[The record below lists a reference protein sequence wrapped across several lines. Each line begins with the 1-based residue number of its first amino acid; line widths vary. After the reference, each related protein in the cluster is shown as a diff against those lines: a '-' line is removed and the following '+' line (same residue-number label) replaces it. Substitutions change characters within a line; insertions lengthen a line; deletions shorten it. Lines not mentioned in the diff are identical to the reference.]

1 MKKKLL
7 TLASAL
13 LLPVLAMAQGWP
25 ANYGGVML
33 QGFFWDSWTQTPING
48 PQGGALNYLINPE
61 MAPAEGYTWATM
73 YGAGWPTGEEWQV
86 PLTTWNSLLAH
97 INDIAPYIDLL
108 WLPQSGSTIC
118 PPTSLF
124 NKSQDTSGRNAIR
137 AWRNGTTF
145 EFQNDNIINQP
156 DCMGFVPVFYF
167 HHGVDDVDNP
177 WTYTYHWGS
186 YTDENPTNEIRTFTP
201 KSYFGTESELRAL
214 ISAYRV
220 AGTGAVED
228 VVANHRGCFG
238 TWTFTSDD
246 GQITYVSTKAN
257 LDFPTELYTGQ
268 FAGLDWEQIRSGQ
281 TVDPNSNEYISW
293 NTDDVCSD
301 DESAYF
307 GGNPTGGPDCG
318 GKGEWARD
326 IQHHNPVTRAKVV
339 KYLDFLRNNLGYLGF
354 RYDYAMGFEGVHYGE
369 YNTTLRPPFSV
380 GEYWGD
386 IANITS
392 WIGSTSM
399 EGNYQSAAFDFPL
412 MNAINQAFNYGNY
425 RCLEDAGMIGDKD
438 MRRYAVTFVD
448 NHDTFKDL
456 PTDGSN
462 YNYQHR
468 TNSNIEEANAFILAM
483 PGTPCLFYPHFMH
496 GIIDGDNGWHHNICN
511 MIKARRAAGV
521 HNMSEIVEVRKP
533 GNNGIAWVVQGTN
546 GQVCFQLGDAVSMEG
561 VPEGF
566 QEIFCTNVGRYSIT
580 SGIDWQNNT
589 KLPLITG
596 YPIISRSTCGFS
608 GDITV
613 NVRPSMNDI
622 TLVYTT
628 DGTEPDVNSAQ
639 ITGINGQDF
648 NFTETTQLK
657 VGVLTGNVV
666 QSVVSNTYAKT
677 GDANSVTIYV
687 QADDAPNLYLWSN
700 NKDYKPNGDWAGNKT
715 TQMKTVGGIRWHCK
729 TFPLPDYSNGEYY
742 NLIINWDGNSQ
753 SHPITG
759 ITGDRYFKYVNH
771 QPIDVT
777 EEFIGTVL
785 TLTADK
791 EDGMYDGPI
800 DVTLTANDPTVA
812 IVYTIDGAELTPE
825 SPQATTNDGKAT
837 VRITGDGEHVLRA
850 GILVDGQVINPI
862 TCNYLIH
869 QSAYPGT
876 RIFVRSARNGAP
888 APHLFICDVVGTA
901 PDSTYTTWSGR
912 VMDQAVQDDDN
923 YTWYYVEFPGLDSCT
938 VILNNGNSGD
948 ANQTE
953 DITGLSGDVYLSWD
967 SDNRYMNVTGLKNH
981 KAFFFFEPSNNNWN
995 TWVTDGNDDGGVDGR
1010 ADFRLYDKTV
1020 SLATGDYFMTMTRI
1034 GGIKG
1039 GNSIYKWSN
1048 DEYNVE
1054 NNDSITFK
1062 RMCPNNPTEHQWN
1075 FSNNLYT
1082 YGGYYYTDDNWGG
1095 DWNNAVQMSPYVDFS
1110 DFKYPF
1116 VTHQIE
1122 DITKALLGEV
1132 EKGEKNKYYNV
1143 DENLTVG
1150 YVLDNALYAFNI
1162 SVDANDMQ
1170 HPNNGLQG
1178 DSLVVYEDYVNN
1190 VWGPTKQRDW
1200 VKLTGLTNIEDYPVG
1215 SVLSNV
1221 TGRLIDTANP
1231 TLDLIVNPIL
1241 ENSVDSIEFNTYT
1254 PCSFAE
1260 EQTQM
1265 GPDSLIYFFYRPQ
1278 VNEVAHITATR
1289 YLGNGMFD
1297 VSDRIEPTFE
1307 AGIRVD
1313 ISAVDS
1319 LLATAVGEIV
1329 DFDALITRGI
1339 PVNGDENPRIT
1350 ADSYSI
1356 KALNATV
1363 IPTLPG
1369 DVNGDGKVDVLDVTA
1384 IINHILGNNPT
1395 PFDLRAADVND
1406 DDSINVMDV
1415 TLVINIILGI
1425 E

>member
-7 TLASAL
+7 ILASAL

-48 PQGGALNYLINPE
+48 PQGGNLYDLQNPD
-61 MAPAEGYTWATM
+61 MAPAEGYTWATI
-73 YGAGWPTGEEWQV
+73 YGAGWSLADEEWQV

-118 PPTSLF
+118 PPSSIF
-124 NKSQDTSGRNAIR
+124 DKSQDTSGREAWR
-137 AWRNGTTF
+137 AWRDGSYYEYTTGMK
-145 EFQNDNIINQP
+145 INQP

-167 HHGVDDVDNP
+167 HHGMDDVNNP

-186 YTDENPTNEIRTFTP
+186 YTDESPTNEVRTFTP
-201 KSYFGTESELRAL
+201 MSYFGTESELRAL
-214 ISAYRV
+214 ISAYRA

-246 GQITYVSTKAN
+246 GNITYYSSKAN

-268 FAGLDWEQIRSGQ
+268 FAGLDWDQIRSGQ
-281 TVDPNSNEYISW
+281 TVDPNTNEYISW
-293 NTDDVCSD
+293 DTDDVCSD
-301 DESAYF
+301 DESAYN
-307 GGNPTGGPDCG
+307 GGHPTGGPDCG
-318 GKGEWARD
+318 GRGEWARD
-326 IQHHNPVTRAKVV
+326 IQHHNPATQAKVV

-354 RYDYAMGFEGVHYGE
+354 RYDYAMGFEGIHYGE

-380 GEYWGD
+380 GEYWGT
-386 IANITS
+386 IENITS

-412 MNAINQAFNYGNY
+412 MNAINQAFNNSDY

-468 TNSNIEEANAFILAM
+468 TNRSIEEANAFILAM

-496 GIIDGDNGWHHNICN
+496 GIINGDNGWHHNICN

-521 HNMSEIVEVRKP
+521 HNMSDIVEVRKT

-546 GQVCFQLGDAVSMEG
+546 GQVCLQLGDAVSIEG
-561 VPEGF
+561 VPDGF
-566 QEIFCTNVGRYSIT
+566 QEIFCTNIGRYSIT
-580 SGIDWQNNT
+580 NGLDWQNNN

-596 YPIISRSTCGFS
+596 YPIISRSTCAFN

-613 NVRPSMNDI
+613 NVKPSMSDI

-628 DGTEPDVNSAQ
+628 DGTEPNVNSAQ
-639 ITGINGQDF
+639 ITGTNGQDF
-648 NFTETTQLK
+648 TFTATTQLK
-657 VGVLTGNVV
+657 VGVLTGDVV
-666 QSVVSNTYAKT
+666 QSVVSNTYAEN
-677 GDANSVTIYV
+677 GNDASSLTIYV
-687 QADDAPNLYLWSN
+687 QADNAPNLYLWSN
-700 NKDYKPNGDWAGNKT
+700 NKDFKPNGDWAGNKT
-715 TQMKTVGGIRWHCK
+715 TEMKTVGDTQWHCK

-742 NLIINWDGNSQ
+742 NLIINWDGGSQ

-777 EEFIGTVL
+777 EEYIGTAL

-791 EDGMYDGPI
+791 ESGIYDGDMTVNVGLTASVG
-800 DVTLTANDPTVA
+800 DVT
-812 IVYTIDGAELTPE
+812 IVYTIDGSELTPE
-825 SPQATTNDGKAT
+825 SPQVSTTNNGKAS
-837 VRITGDGEHVLRA
+837 VKITGDGEHVLRA
-850 GILVDGQVINPI
+850 GILKDGQVINPI
-862 TCNYLIH
+862 TRTYIIRH
-869 QSAYPGT
+869 TAYPGT
-876 RIFVRSARNGAP
+876 RIFVRSDN
-888 APHLFICDVVGTA
+888 APHLFVCDVVGA
-901 PDSTYTTWSGR
+901 EPDSTYTTWSGKL
-912 VMDQAVQDDDN
+912 MDQTVEDEDD
-923 YTWYYVEFPGLDSCT
+923 YTWYYAEFPGMDSCT
-938 VILNNGNSGD
+938 VILNNGYSGID
-948 ANQTE
+948 NQTQ
-953 DITGLSGDVYLSWD
+953 DITGLSGDVYLIWD
-967 SDNRYMNVTGLKNH
+967 SNNRFMNVTGLNEH
-981 KAFFFFEPSNNNWN
+981 KSFIFFEPHKDRWDYENAWLQLM
-995 TWVTDGNDDGGVDGR
+995 VVGVG
-1010 ADFRLYDKTV
+1010 DKMP
-1020 SLATGDYFMTMTRI
+1020 FEKI
-1034 GGIKG
+1034 GGTNC
-1039 GNSIYKWSN
+1039 GNNIYKWSD
-1048 DEYNVE
+1048 DEIEAE
-1054 NNDSITFK
+1054 NGAEILFQ
-1062 RMCPNNPTEHQWN
+1062 RMNPNNHEEQWSWSS
-1075 FSNNLYT
+1075 SNDGHPSEGYVK
-1082 YGGYYYTDDNWGG
+1082 GAYYYNDLGI
-1095 DWNNAVQMSPYVDFS
+1095 NNGWENSINMSPNVNFA
-1110 DFKYPF
+1110 DFKYPS
-1116 VTHQIE
+1116 VTHLIE

-1132 EKGEKNKYYNV
+1132 EKGEKDKYYKV

-1150 YVLDNALYAFNI
+1150 YVLDNELYAFNI

-1178 DSLVVYEDYVNN
+1178 DSLVVYEDYVKD
-1190 VWGPTKQRDW
+1190 VWGATTQRDW

-1221 TGRLIDTANP
+1221 TGKLIDITNP
-1231 TLDLIVNPIL
+1231 TLDLVVKPIL
-1241 ENSVDSIEFNTYT
+1241 ENSVDSLEYNTYT
-1254 PCSFAE
+1254 PCNFGA
-1260 EQTQM
+1260 EQTQTID
-1265 GPDSLIYFFYRPQ
+1265 GDTLIYFFYRPQ
-1278 VNEVAHITATR
+1278 INEIAHISGAE
-1289 YLGNGMFD
+1289 YQGEGKFV
-1297 VSDRIEPTFE
+1297 VSDRILAFE
-1307 AGIRVD
+1307 GEITVD
-1313 ISAVDS
+1313 VSAVDS
-1319 LLATAVGEIV
+1319 LLTDAVGKAV
-1329 DFDALITRGI
+1329 DFDALISRGVPI
-1339 PVNGDENPRIT
+1339 NDEEEPRIT

-1363 IPTLPG
+1363 IPTLLG
-1369 DVNGDGKVDVLDVTA
+1369 DANRDGKVDVLDVTT
-1384 IINHILGNNPT
+1384 IINYILGNNPT
-1395 PFDLRAADVND
+1395 PFDKSAADVND
-1406 DDSINVMDV
+1406 DEDVNVLDV